1 MNIAHCRRP
10 VEILLAED
18 NPGDVRLTREALR
31 DASIS
36 NHLHVVPDGV
46 ETIAFLRHQDR
57 YIHAPPPDLILLDL
71 NMPRMDGRRVLAA
84 VKADPR
90 LRRIPVVVLS
100 SSQSETDIRTAY
112 ELQANCYVT
121 KPTDF
126 EQFVAVVREIEE
138 FWAAVV
144 ELPPV
149 AARSYGQEEPM
160 P

>member
-1 MNIAHCRRP
+1 MNILHCHRP

-36 NHLHVVPDGV
+36 NHLHVVSDGV

-57 YIHAPPPDLILLDL
+57 YGRAPLPDLILLDL
-71 NMPRMDGRRVLAA
+71 NMPRMDGRRALAA
-84 VKADPR
+84 IKADPH
-90 LRRIPVVVLS
+90 LRRIPVVILS
-100 SSQSETDIRTAY
+100 SSQSELDIRMAY

-126 EQFVAVVREIEE
+126 EQFISVVREIEQ

-144 ELPPV
+144 ELPP
-149 AARSYGQEEPM
+149 ASTLNKGREETPS
-160 P
+160 